1 MAAIDL
7 DSAADRAF
15 QVDLAP
21 HRGRGL
27 VVVTRAGVGLDG
39 AVTARRWARRWACR
53 WAGREAVG
61 TYSIGICTSLRRK
74 NGIVQGGS

>member
-7 DSAADRAF
+7 DSAADRTF

-21 HRGRGL
+21 HRVRGL

-39 AVTARRWARRWACR
+39 AVTARRWACRWAC
-53 WAGREAVG
+53 REAVG

>member
-7 DSAADRAF
+7 DSAADRTF

-21 HRGRGL
+21 HRVRGL
-27 VVVTRAGVGLDG
+27 VVVTRAGVGLGG
-39 AVTARRWARRWACR
+39 AVTARRWAC
-53 WAGREAVG
+53 REAVG

>member
-1 MAAIDL
+1 VAAIDL
-7 DSAADRAF
+7 DSAADRTF

-21 HRGRGL
+21 HRVRGL

-39 AVTARRWARRWACR
+39 AVTARRWACRWACR
-53 WAGREAVG
+53 EAMG

>member
-7 DSAADRAF
+7 DSAADRTF
-15 QVDLAP
+15 QIDLAP
-21 HRGRGL
+21 HRVRGL

-39 AVTARRWARRWACR
+39 AVTARRWADR

>member
-7 DSAADRAF
+7 DSAADRTF

-21 HRGRGL
+21 HRVRGL

-39 AVTARRWARRWACR
+39 AVTARRWAGRWAD
-53 WAGREAVG
+53 REAVG

>member
-7 DSAADRAF
+7 DSAADRTF

-39 AVTARRWARRWACR
+39 AVTARRWACRWAC
-53 WAGREAVG
+53 REAVG